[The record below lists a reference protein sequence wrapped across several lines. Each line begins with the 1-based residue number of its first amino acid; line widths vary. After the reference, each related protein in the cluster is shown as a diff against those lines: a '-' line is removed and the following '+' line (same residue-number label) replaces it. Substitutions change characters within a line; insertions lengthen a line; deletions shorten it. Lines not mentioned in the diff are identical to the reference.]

1 MRPPRQCSKQR
12 QNQDHDQDCSK
23 HFFLLS
29 LSSLGAASP
38 EAAPRWNSLQR
49 DVDRNALAGIP
60 AVVEVIAVV
69 HVVDVDV
76 VVVVPV
82 ISPGFRPWVNG
93 TDPITL
99 VLEAR
104 VSAYHQ
110 EGKSVDA
117 ESVAGAE
124 VSAVAVVRNA
134 VAAVATALLPGAV
147 IGLPV
152 L

>member
-1 MRPPRQCSKQR
+1 MLFSFRCVYEVQPLPKL
-12 QNQDHDQDCSK
+12 HPWT
-23 HFFLLS
+23 LLK
-29 LSSLGAASP
+29 
-38 EAAPRWNSLQR
+38 R
-49 DVDRNALAGIP
+49 DVDRNSLAGVA
-60 AVVEVIAVV
+60 AVVQVIAVV

-82 ISPGFRPWVNG
+82 ISPGFWPWVNG
-93 TDPITL
+93 TDPVTL

-110 EGKSVDA
+110 EGQAVDA
-117 ESVAGAE
+117 ESVAGAKI
-124 VSAVAVVRNA
+124 SAVAVVRNA

-147 IGLPV
+147 VGLPV